1 MENENN
7 CEKLTVLIVEPEKLP
22 RKVEM
27 EVSYEALRELVGGD
41 IEMVGLDRD
50 TFLYCNAEG
59 KLLGLPGNRK
69 LDNGDIVAGT
79 FILLRDDGTGIEASL
94 TDKQIEKYMAR
105 FIKTEQ
111 YTKNEVKDISFMS
124 IQTYRKSE
132 DFEEAEDDLER

>member
-22 RKVEM
+22 RKAEM

-105 FIKTEQ
+105 FMEIEQ
-111 YTKNEVKDISFMS
+111 YTKNEVKDTSFMS